1 LERNRLGAVVGAGA
15 IAAALAAFFWPLF
28 AGGVSA
34 LTGDNLSH
42 SLPVHVDLAR
52 MLGDAPWRLWDPRAA
67 FGFPVHAEA
76 TSGWFHP
83 WKLLLLALFP
93 PLVAHDLVYVSSFAI
108 AGASGLFVARQLGL
122 ALPAALLAGFA
133 IAFSP
138 IVLDTLYNASYAHSL
153 AWSAVS
159 LLAFERWW
167 TAPGARRLAFF
178 ATSVALLLAAGYPP
192 TAYAF
197 FLFLGVALATR
208 LALDRTRI
216 AARIG
221 GFAAALALGGGLAAI
236 GVLPLVELMGLS
248 VRQDAMTVLNAFP
261 LLDFAGD
268 LVFDP
273 DPALYQPGRYAFFV
287 APLATAL
294 ALVAMPFLPA
304 LREPR
309 ALSYVAGVVVCAGA
323 ASGPG
328 SALFDLLRA
337 TLPGFDRLRLLS
349 PFLFVA
355 VVPSGV
361 LLAAL
366 LTEATRPLRS
376 NATAVAVGAL
386 ALVFALFAF
395 AAAPSATLLPWVRHL
410 LLGLA
415 AAAAAGLAIA
425 RVGRRAELAWFVWI
439 AVLLVEIA
447 VLRTGHRA
455 WLPDAVLAE
464 GDALVAELA
473 PRVHS
478 HSESRAI
485 HFPSQRHR
493 ATFDGMVRQH
503 WKSPGY
509 ADFVRTSVRVQ
520 MPFANLLGDL
530 PFAGMNGALAFSGY
544 GALVATMHDEL
555 RGRSATPPG
564 ARALDR
570 WSVRWMLLQ
579 GDLAKLPRAAG
590 FERVWSDPRG
600 DVELLENRRA
610 RERFQWE
617 AGASDAPPLEA
628 PAAWRRAIEALPWVT
643 PAIEPAFEWNAEA
656 PGALFAAVP
665 LHPSWSAVLDDRIVA
680 PQLAADGFG
689 MSIPAGPGSH
699 RVALR
704 FVPHAFHLGVVAT
717 AASALVVLALA
728 LRGRAS

>member
-1 LERNRLGAVVGAGA
+1 LDRNRLGAVVAVGA

-42 SLPVHVDLAR
+42 SLPLNFDLAR
-52 MLGDAPWRLWDPRAA
+52 ALDVGPWRFWNDRAA
-67 FGFPVHAEA
+67 FGFPLFAEGQ
-76 TSGWFHP
+76 SGFAHP
-83 WKLLLLALFP
+83 WKLLLLSLFP
-93 PLVAHDLVYVSSFAI
+93 VLAAHDLLYVSSFLI
-108 AGASGLFVARQLGL
+108 AGAGACFIARRLGL
-122 ALPAALLAGFA
+122 AALPAALAGFA
-133 IAFSP
+133 TAFSP
-138 IVLDTLYNASYAHSL
+138 IVLDTLYNAAYAHSI
-153 AWSAVS
+153 AWAAVC

-167 TAPGARRLAFF
+167 AAPGSRSLAFF
-178 ATSVALLLAAGYPP
+178 AASVALLLCAGYPP

-197 FLFLGVALATR
+197 FLFLGVAFATR
-208 LALDRTRI
+208 LALDRTHVG
-216 AARIG
+216 ARIG
-221 GFAAALALGGGLAAI
+221 GVAAALALGAGLAALQM
-236 GVLPLVELMGLS
+236 LPLVELLALS

-261 LLDFAGD
+261 WLDFAGG

-287 APLATAL
+287 APLATTL
-294 ALVAMPFLPA
+294 ALVAVPFLPA

-355 VVPSGV
+355 VVPSAV

-376 NATAVAVGAL
+376 NAAAVAVGAL
-386 ALVFALFAF
+386 ALVFALFAV

-425 RVGRRAELAWFVWI
+425 RIGRRNEIAWLVWI

-447 VLRTGHRA
+447 VLRAGHRA
-455 WLPDAVLAE
+455 WLPDTVLRE

-473 PRVHS
+473 PRVHA
-478 HSESRAI
+478 HPDSRAI

-509 ADFVRTSVRVQ
+509 AELVRTSVRVQ
-520 MPFANLLGDL
+520 IPFANLLGDL
-530 PFAGMNGALAFSGY
+530 PFAGMNGALAFAGY
-544 GALVATMHDEL
+544 DALVATMHEEL
-555 RGRSATPPG
+555 RGRVVTPPG
-564 ARALDR
+564 ERALDR

-600 DVELLENRRA
+600 DVELLENRSA
-610 RERFQWE
+610 RDRFEWQP
-617 AGASDAPPLEA
+617 GANDAPALEA

-643 PAIEPAFEWNAEA
+643 ATVEPAYAWSADS

-665 LHPSWSAVLDDRIVA
+665 LHPSWSAVLDGRAVA
-680 PQLAADGFG
+680 PLRARDGLG
-689 MSIPAGPGSH
+689 MEIPAGTGPH
-699 RVALR
+699 RVELR
-704 FVPHAFHLGVVAT
+704 FVPHAFHLGVVAS